1 MFIRTVKKTQMFR
14 QRCTNVVE
22 RQHDVAATLMRR
34 CRISCLTREAVLT
47 KAQNESCAKI
57 KEIPQV
63 Q

>member
-1 MFIRTVKKTQMFR
+1 MFR

-47 KAQNESCAKI
+47 KAQNKSCAKI

-63 Q
+63 P